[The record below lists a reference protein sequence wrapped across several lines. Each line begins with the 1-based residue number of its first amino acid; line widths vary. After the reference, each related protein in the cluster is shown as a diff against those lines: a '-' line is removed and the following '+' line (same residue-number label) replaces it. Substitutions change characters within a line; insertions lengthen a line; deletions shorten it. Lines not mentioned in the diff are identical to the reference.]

1 MQHIQEIILDIG
13 LTGKN
18 QRVKAKQWDNQT
30 RIVKAM
36 VLNNGVAA
44 EFDSGIKARYSY
56 CKPDNTQVLG
66 DAERNGNLVTILL
79 DPQCL
84 TVSGICYCDI
94 TFYQGEAEI
103 STATFEVEV
112 YPGVYSPDRLESSD
126 EYLSLSKVLEE
137 AQTAVEEME
146 HLNDE
151 VTSGEE
157 ERVKAETQ
165 RKTNESNRSSAES
178 VRIQNENNRIAA
190 ETNRVNAENSRVT
203 EFNTI
208 KSKSD
213 TAIQNAQ
220 SAAKRANDAAAS
232 VEGTDIGKVM
242 EEFKKY
248 VPNTRTINSKPLSSD
263 ISLTYTDVNAVP
275 TTRTVNGKPLS
286 QNLTAADIG
295 ACQPGSILVWS
306 TSTAPT
312 GWLLCNGSSVS
323 RTTYSALYNKI
334 TTKYGSGNG
343 STTFTLPNLKGRVP
357 VGVGSSPFTSL
368 GNNGGSTSVT
378 LTVSQ
383 IPQHNHGQVVTA
395 GENGTSTRIDY
406 AGDGAGNIYTQGAK
420 SENTGGGSSHTNL
433 QPYLTVNYI
442 IKY

>member
-232 VEGTDIGKVM
+232 VEGTDWRSYGRIQQ
-242 EEFKKY
+242 
-248 VPNTRTINSKPLSSD
+248 I
-263 ISLTYTDVNAVP
+263 
-275 TTRTVNGKPLS
+275 
-286 QNLTAADIG
+286 
-295 ACQPGSILVWS
+295 C
-306 TSTAPT
+306 
-312 GWLLCNGSSVS
+312 
-323 RTTYSALYNKI
+323 
-334 TTKYGSGNG
+334 TKY
-343 STTFTLPNLKGRVP
+343 THH
-357 VGVGSSPFTSL
+357 
-368 GNNGGSTSVT
+368 
-378 LTVSQ
+378 Q
-383 IPQHNHGQVVTA
+383 Q
-395 GENGTSTRIDY
+395 
-406 AGDGAGNIYTQGAK
+406 
-420 SENTGGGSSHTNL
+420 
-433 QPYLTVNYI
+433 
-442 IKY
+442 

>member
-112 YPGVYSPDRLESSD
+112 YPGVYSSDRLESSD

-203 EFNTI
+203 VFNDQI
-208 KSKSD
+208 SKSD
-213 TAIQNAQ
+213 EAIRKAQ
-220 SAAKRANDAAAS
+220 EAAKSANDAADS
-232 VEGTDIGKVM
+232 IKDTDLGDVINR
-242 EEFKKY
+242 FNDY

-295 ACQPGSILVWS
+295 ACQPGSILVWT

>member
-146 HLNDE
+146 NLNTE

-157 ERVKAETQ
+157 EHVKAETQ

-295 ACQPGSILVWS
+295 ACQPGSILVWT

-368 GNNGGSTSVT
+368 GDNGGSTSVT

>member
-190 ETNRVNAENSRVT
+190 ETKRVNAENSRVT

-232 VEGTDIGKVM
+232 VEGTELGDVM
-242 EEFKKY
+242 NKFNDY

-312 GWLLCNGSSVS
+312 GWLLCNGLSVS

>member
-203 EFNTI
+203 VFNDQI
-208 KSKSD
+208 SKSD
-213 TAIQNAQ
+213 EAIRKAQ
-220 SAAKRANDAAAS
+220 EAAKSANDAADS
-232 VEGTDIGKVM
+232 VKDTDLGDVINR
-242 EEFKKY
+242 FNDY

-295 ACQPGSILVWS
+295 ACQPGSILVWT

>member
-295 ACQPGSILVWS
+295 ACQPGSILVWT

-312 GWLLCNGSSVS
+312 GWLLCNGLSVS

>member
-44 EFDSGIKARYSY
+44 EFDSDVKARYSY

-66 DAERNGNLVTILL
+66 DAERNGNLVTIQL

-146 HLNDE
+146 NLNDE

-157 ERVKAETQ
+157 ERVKAENQ

-178 VRIQNENNRIAA
+178 IRIQNENNRITA
-190 ETNRVNAENSRVT
+190 EKNRVNAENSRVT
-203 EFNTI
+203 EFNDL
-208 KSKSD
+208 KSKSK
-213 TAIQNAQ
+213 TATENAQ
-220 SAAKRANDAAAS
+220 KAADRANKAA
-232 VEGTDIGKVM
+232 ENIEDTDLGEVM
-242 EEFKKY
+242 QRLENC
-248 VPNTRTINSKPLSSD
+248 VPNTRTINNKPLSSD

-295 ACQPGSILVWS
+295 ACQPGSILIWT

>member
-203 EFNTI
+203 VFNDQI
-208 KSKSD
+208 SKSD
-213 TAIQNAQ
+213 EAIRKAQ
-220 SAAKRANDAAAS
+220 EAAKSNDAADS
-232 VEGTDIGKVM
+232 VKDTDLGDVINR
-242 EEFKKY
+242 FNDY

-295 ACQPGSILVWS
+295 ACQPGSILVWT